1 MYEQLLIHLVGDY
14 WLQNDWMAMNKKRN
28 FGIAL
33 LHSFV
38 YTLPFILVCK
48 SVVALFVI
56 MITHALID
64 GTRVVN
70 FLNQLKN
77 NDFDTHCM
85 PFHLEYKN
93 INSNLI
99 HEAVNLRDGFGN
111 RALCIRVWLTIIQD
125 NILHLVIN
133 YLAIMYL

>member
-14 WLQNDWMAMNKKRN
+14 WLQNNWMAMNKKRN

-48 SVVALFVI
+48 SFVALFVI

-64 GTRVVN
+64 GTHVVN

-77 NDFDTHCM
+77 NDFNTHRM

-93 INSNLI
+93 INSDVS
-99 HEAVNLRDGFGN
+99 HATVNLRDGFED